1 MNKKFLAGILVLIFL
16 LALTTTALGAVQEP
30 AEPTPEELAPVGEQL
45 YFDSTLSAPPQ
56 MSCATCHDPEAG
68 FTGPISEINATT
80 AVYPGAIDHRFG
92 NRKPPSAAYAGD
104 SPNLYYDEVDEVWVG
119 GMFWDG
125 RATGWTLDDPLAEQ
139 AMGPFLN
146 PVEQNLPTAE
156 VLCNLVRSA
165 DYAEEFKT
173 LWGFKFI
180 NCGREAD
187 NIHAKIGLTI
197 SAFERSPE
205 FNRFDSKFDLFW
217 ENANAAGLDVSQISE
232 ANMGDYSGQGLSDDE
247 LYGLAVFNGKGMCSA
262 CHVFDVGEAGYP
274 LFTDFTYDN
283 LGVPRNP
290 QNPFYDMPSWI
301 NPEGEDWVDYGL
313 GAFLK
318 GAGYSEE
325 DYLPQM
331 GKVKVPTL
339 RNVDLRPYE
348 GFVKAFS
355 HNGYF
360 KSLESIVHFY
370 NTRDVLDN
378 CADVTQPVEGVNCW
392 PSPEVDMNVNSDEL
406 GNLMLNADEEQALVD
421 FMKTLSDGYI
431 P

>member
-1 MNKKFLAGILVLIFL
+1 MNKKFLSAIVVLMLL
-16 LALTTTALGAVQEP
+16 LALTTTALGAMQEP

-68 FTGPISEINATT
+68 FTGPVSDINATT
-80 AVYPGAIDHRFG
+80 VVYPGAIDHRFG

-104 SPNLYYDEVDEVWVG
+104 SPILYYDEVDEVWVG

-125 RATGWTLDDPLAEQ
+125 RASGYTLGDPLAEQ

-146 PVEQNLPTAE
+146 PVEQDLPTAE
-156 VLCNLVRSA
+156 ALCNAVRSA
-165 DYAEEFKT
+165 DYADSFKAVWELDKLDCGNQAEE
-173 LWGFKFI
+173 
-180 NCGREAD
+180 
-187 NIHAKIGLTI
+187 IHALIGLTI
-197 SAFERSPE
+197 AAFERSPD
-205 FNRFDSKFDLFW
+205 FNRFNSKFDRFW
-217 ENANAAGLDVSQISE
+217 DNAKAAHKNVTKISVKNVNKYLGL
-232 ANMGDYSGQGLSDDE
+232 GLSEDE
-247 LYGLAVFNGKGMCSA
+247 LFGLAVFNGQGMCSA
-262 CHVFDVGEAGYP
+262 CHVFDEGSDGYP

-290 QNPFYDMPSWI
+290 QNPFYDMPQWI
-301 NPEGEDWVDYGL
+301 NPDGEQWVDYGL

-318 GAGYSEE
+318 GAGYAEE
-325 DYLPQM
+325 VYEGQM

-339 RNVDLRPYE
+339 RNVDLRPYA

-360 KSLESIVHFY
+360 KSLEEIVHFY
-370 NTRDVLDN
+370 NTRDALPT
-378 CADVTQPVEGVNCW
+378 CSALAEPIEGVNCW
-392 PSPEVDMNVNSDEL
+392 PAPEVGENVNSDEL
-406 GNLMLNADEEQALVD
+406 GDLGLSDIEEQALVT
-421 FMKTLSDGYI
+421 FMATLSDGHM